1 MATMLGNIYAALV
14 EAGASQEKAQKA
26 AEELANYDNRFARIE
41 GELLLLKWMSGT
53 TIALVTAILLK
64 LFVH

>member
-53 TIALVTAILLK
+53 TIALVIAILLK